1 MRHQAASADHAAQVL
16 RSEVLDI
23 NFHFA
28 FEEYLM
34 QCGHVK
40 GPLLYLWRPAPVVT
54 IGRHQN
60 PWKEC
65 VLAKMEE
72 ENVAIARRRSGG
84 GAVFQDPGCS
94 VFTFISPSNC
104 FSTDRNLDIVLGAL
118 RRCNIVA
125 EKKGRNDLTF
135 EGRKISGSA
144 YKHAPDLGMSL
155 HHGTVLIDT
164 DMQALQRY
172 LTPDK
177 RKLQAKGVASVGARV
192 MNLRE
197 RFESICHS
205 TVCDALAAEFCEI
218 QGGQA
223 IHMQQVDEDSQ
234 LTSDEAF
241 LACRRELESD
251 EWRFGRTP
259 EFTHQLETRIDGIA
273 VFDVRMQVVNAI
285 IQEAVI
291 YSDALYPDVIDMA
304 MSSLGGAVYGRTGIR
319 NALQALQPRFTE
331 DGPRNLLDALC
342 EWLCTNVDD

>member
-1 MRHQAASADHAAQVL
+1 
-16 RSEVLDI
+16 LDI

-34 QCGHVK
+34 QGGRVK

-65 VLAKMEE
+65 VLTKMEE

-94 VFTFISPSNC
+94 VFTFISPSKC
-104 FSTDRNLDIVLGAL
+104 FNTDRNLDIVLGAL
-118 RRCNIVA
+118 RRCNIA
-125 EKKGRNDLTF
+125 GEKKGRNDLTF

-177 RKLQAKGVASVGARV
+177 RKLQAKGIASVGARV

-197 RFESICHS
+197 RFESICHN
-205 TVCDALAAEFCEI
+205 TICDALVAEFCEM

-223 IHMQQVDEDSQ
+223 IHVQQVEEDSQ

-241 LACRRELESD
+241 LACRRELESH
-251 EWRFGRTP
+251 EWVFGRTP

-273 VFDVRMQVVNAI
+273 VFDVRLQVVNAT

-291 YSDALYPDVIDMA
+291 YSDALYPDVIDKA
-304 MSSLGGAVYGRTGIR
+304 MSALSGAVYGRTGIR
-319 NALQALQPRFTE
+319 SALQTLQPHFTE
-331 DGPRNLLDALC
+331 DGPRNLLDALS